1 LGSATAL
8 LSQTKNGEPI
18 VVHLPPPAV
27 AALANLDKNKRR
39 VFGLTKC
46 ARLYALL
53 NKAEKLSGVT
63 LPADAA
69 SFPRRVEASIRQRRH
84 HRPRRIG
91 LMEVLQRRQ
100 RLLTLGAVG

>member
-1 LGSATAL
+1 
-8 LSQTKNGEPI
+8 
-18 VVHLPPPAV
+18 V

-39 VFGLTKC
+39 VFALTKC

-63 LPADAA
+63 LPGRQRVSYAA
-69 SFPRRVEASIRQRRH
+69 SFPRHVEASIRQRRH